1 MVIVDIKGLLLHLN
15 PFCTN
20 ALQAAAG
27 LSVSRTHYE
36 VAIEHFLLKLL
47 DELHADWPLIFERF
61 NIEAG
66 QVRKKLD
73 EVLEDYTG
81 GNSGKPVFSPM
92 LLDLVQ
98 ESWLIASIDLDDR
111 RIRSG
116 ALLLALLARPAYYAT
131 GQYMDLLRT
140 INREDLLKE
149 FWTITKPSV
158 EAVSREERIREE
170 GQQSVTGKE
179 GFLARFCQD
188 FTENARQG
196 KIDQVFGRDR
206 EIRLMIDILARR
218 RKNNPICVGEAG
230 VGKTAVVEGLARR
243 IIEDDV
249 PDAIRGTSLLVLD
262 MGLLEAGAGMK
273 GEFENRLNGV
283 ITEIKQSATPI
294 ILFIDEAHTLVGAGG
309 SAGSGDAAN
318 LLKPALARGE
328 LRTIA
333 ATTWTEYKKYFEKDP
348 ALARRFQLVKLDEPD
363 TETTTLILRGIKESY
378 EKAHKVIV
386 RDDAV
391 QAASQIAD
399 RYISGRFLP
408 DKAIDLLDTSCAR
421 ISINLA
427 TKPPSLEDLER
438 SIAALERE
446 QQAMLRDQENNVLI
460 DLERLVEI
468 GREISR
474 LDEQRQTLTERWQQE
489 RTAANLV
496 VDLRNRLHDAVHN
509 ITQADAASSASPP
522 ETSET
527 DTPDEPKSE
536 LESEPKDTE
545 NPEPPG
551 TTEETGIA
559 VLDAPDDPD
568 ALRQQLTE
576 ADTALAALQG
586 EDPLIQI
593 EVNPDIV
600 AQVAADWTGI
610 PLGRMLRDE
619 ADSIVNFES
628 VMEAKIKGQN
638 HALSAMG
645 EVVRAAKAGIRNPHQ
660 PQGVFLFAG
669 PSGVGKTA
677 TGLALAELIFGS
689 EKSVVAINMSEFQE
703 SHTVSRLI
711 GSPPGYVGFGEGGM
725 LTEAVR
731 RMPYA
736 VVLLDEVEK
745 AHIDIMNLFYQVF
758 DKGVLTDG
766 EGKEISFRNTII
778 ILTSNLGTDVI
789 QEMTGGEER
798 LPAEAVMGAVRPM
811 LSQYF
816 KPALLARTTVI
827 PFFSLDRDAM
837 ENIVEIKLQGLREM
851 LMNNNRMEF
860 RWGDKVIQQ
869 IAARCTEVETGAR
882 NIEYILNGN
891 VLPRLSREILTQM
904 SGGQLPAGVVLDVDE
919 QGEFT
924 MQFQEKN

>member
-36 VAIEHFLLKLL
+36 VAIEHLLLKLL
-47 DELHADWPLIFERF
+47 DELHADWPLIFEHSG
-61 NIEAG
+61 IEAG

-98 ESWLIASIDLDDR
+98 EAWLIASIDLDDR

-116 ALLLALLARPAYYAT
+116 ALLLALLSRPAYYAT

-170 GQQSVTGKE
+170 GKQSVTGKE

-196 KIDQVFGRDR
+196 KIDHVFGRDR

-243 IIEDDV
+243 IVEGDV
-249 PDAIRGTSLLVLD
+249 PEAIRGTSLLVLD

-294 ILFIDEAHTLVGAGG
+294 ILFIDEAHTLVGSGG
-309 SAGSGDAAN
+309 AAGSGDAAN

-363 TETTTLILRGIKESY
+363 TETTTLILRGIKDSY

-391 QAASQIAD
+391 QAASEIAD

-408 DKAIDLLDTSCAR
+408 DKAIDLLDTACAR

-446 QQAMLRDQENNVLI
+446 QQAMLRDQENNVAI
-460 DLERLVEI
+460 DQERLAEI
-468 GREISR
+468 GGEISR
-474 LDEQRQTLTERWQQE
+474 LDEQRQALTERWQQE
-489 RTAANLV
+489 REAANRV
-496 VDLRNRLHDAVHN
+496 VDLRNRLHDAVHAIAQAATEPPPETAETDVPEEPQSDKPDKPEFSPEN
-509 ITQADAASSASPP
+509 AESSKSAAKAEETVSPDTLRQHLAEADAALS
-522 ETSET
+522 
-527 DTPDEPKSE
+527 
-536 LESEPKDTE
+536 
-545 NPEPPG
+545 
-551 TTEETGIA
+551 
-559 VLDAPDDPD
+559 
-568 ALRQQLTE
+568 
-576 ADTALAALQG
+576 ALQG
-586 EDPLIQI
+586 EHPLIQI

-600 AQVAADWTGI
+600 AHVAADWTGI

-619 ADSIVNFES
+619 ADNIVNFES
-628 VMEAKIKGQN
+628 IIETKIKGQD

-645 EVVRAAKAGIRNPHQ
+645 EVIRAAKAGIRNPHQ

-731 RMPYA
+731 KMPYC

-758 DKGVLTDG
+758 DKGTLTDG
-766 EGKEISFRNTII
+766 EGKEISFRNAII

-789 QEMTGGEER
+789 QEMTGGEDR
-798 LPAEAVMGAVRPM
+798 LPMEAVMGAVRPL

-837 ENIVEIKLQGLREM
+837 ENIVEIKLQSLREM

-860 RWGDKVIQQ
+860 SWGDKVVQQ

-904 SGGQLPAGVVLDVDE
+904 SGGQLPAGVTLDVDE

-924 MQFQEKN
+924 MQFQDVQDKS

>member
-36 VAIEHFLLKLL
+36 VAVEHMLLKLL
-47 DELHADWPLIFERF
+47 DDLHADWPLVFERF
-61 NIEAG
+61 GIEAG

-73 EVLEDYTG
+73 EVLEDYNS

-92 LLDLVQ
+92 LLDLIQ
-98 ESWLIASIDLDDR
+98 EAWLIASIDLDDR
-111 RIRSG
+111 RVRSG
-116 ALLLALLARPAYYAT
+116 ALLLALLARPAYYSS
-131 GQYMDLLRT
+131 GQYMDLLRK
-140 INREDLLKE
+140 INREDMLKE
-149 FWTITKPSV
+149 FWAITKPSV
-158 EAVSREERIREE
+158 EAITREERIKEDSK
-170 GQQSVTGKE
+170 GAATGKE
-179 GFLARFCQD
+179 GFLDRFCQD

-196 KIDQVFGRDR
+196 KIDRVFGRDQ
-206 EIRLMIDILARR
+206 EIRQMIDILARR
-218 RKNNPICVGEAG
+218 RKNNPICVGEPG

-283 ITEIKQSATPI
+283 ITEIKQSETPI

-309 SAGSGDAAN
+309 SAGGGDAAN

-328 LRTIA
+328 LRTVA
-333 ATTWTEYKKYFEKDP
+333 ATTWSEYKKYFEKDP

-363 TETTTLILRGIKESY
+363 TETTTLILRGIKGGY

-391 QAASQIAD
+391 QAASEIAD
-399 RYISGRFLP
+399 RYITGRFLP
-408 DKAIDLLDTSCAR
+408 DKAIDLLDTACAR
-421 ISINLA
+421 VGINLA
-427 TKPPSLEDLER
+427 AKPPSLEDLER

-446 QQAMLRDQENNVLI
+446 QQAILRDQENNVVI
-460 DLERLVEI
+460 DEEHLEEIAVEI
-468 GREISR
+468 SA
-474 LDEQRQTLTERWQQE
+474 LDKQRQTLEDRWKKERD
-489 RTAANLV
+489 AANHV
-496 VDLRNRLHDAVHN
+496 VQLRSQLYDAVHGTAHSEPEDDSPTAEEATETEAKKESKDEN
-509 ITQADAASSASPP
+509 TAEESAEP
-522 ETSET
+522 ETAT
-527 DTPDEPKSE
+527 
-536 LESEPKDTE
+536 
-545 NPEPPG
+545 
-551 TTEETGIA
+551 
-559 VLDAPDDPD
+559 DPD
-568 ALRQQLTE
+568 TLRQQLAE
-576 ADTALAALQG
+576 ADAELASLQQ
-586 EDPLIQI
+586 EEALIQI

-610 PLGRMLRDE
+610 PLGKMLRDE
-619 ADSIVNFES
+619 AENIVKFES
-628 VMEAKIKGQN
+628 IMEGSIKGQD

-645 EVVRAAKAGIRNPHQ
+645 EVIRASKAGIKNPEQ

-677 TGLALAELIFGS
+677 TGIALADLIFGS
-689 EKSVVAINMSEFQE
+689 EKNVVTVNMSEFQE
-703 SHTVSRLI
+703 GHTVSRLI

-731 RMPYA
+731 RKPYS

-745 AHIDIMNLFYQVF
+745 AHIDVMNLFYQVF
-758 DKGVLTDG
+758 DKGTLTDG

-789 QEMTGGEER
+789 QEMTTGDER
-798 LPAEAVMGAVRPM
+798 PPVDAVMGAVRPL

-837 ENIVEIKLQGLREM
+837 ENIVDIKLKGLSAM
-851 LMNNNRMEF
+851 LMNNNRMEL
-860 RWGDKVIQQ
+860 DYSDEVVSQ

-891 VLPRLSREILTQM
+891 VLPRLSREILGHM
-904 SGGQLPAGVVLDVDE
+904 GDGELPSGVMVDVDE
-919 QGEFT
+919 HGEFT
-924 MQFQEKN
+924 MEFQVASDD

>member
-15 PFCTN
+15 PFCSN

-47 DELHADWPLIFERF
+47 DELHADWPLIFEHSG
-61 NIEAG
+61 IEAG

-73 EVLEDYTG
+73 EVLEDYNG

-98 ESWLIASIDLDDR
+98 EAWLIASIDLDDR

-158 EAVSREERIREE
+158 EAVTREERIQEE
-170 GQQSVTGKE
+170 SQQTVTGKE

-243 IIEDDV
+243 IVEDDV
-249 PDAIRGTSLLVLD
+249 PEVIRGTSLLVLD

-283 ITEIKQSATPI
+283 ITEIKQSVTPI
-294 ILFIDEAHTLVGAGG
+294 ILFIDEAHTLVGSG
-309 SAGSGDAAN
+309 SAAGSGDAAN

-378 EKAHKVIV
+378 EKVHKVII

-391 QAASQIAD
+391 QAASEIAD
-399 RYISGRFLP
+399 RYITGRFLP

-446 QQAMLRDQENNVLI
+446 QQAMLRDQENNVSI
-460 DLERLVEI
+460 DSERLAEI
-468 GREISR
+468 GEEVSR
-474 LDEQRQTLTERWQQE
+474 LNEEQQALTERWQEE
-489 RTAANLV
+489 REAANQV
-496 VDLRNRLHDAVHN
+496 VALRNRLHDAVHN
-509 ITQADAASSASPP
+509 AIHHIEQAATELPSEAPGSDSSDKPRSEP
-522 ETSET
+522 ETS
-527 DTPDEPKSE
+527 PLGE
-536 LESEPKDTE
+536 LGAEA
-545 NPEPPG
+545 
-551 TTEETGIA
+551 EET
-559 VLDAPDDPD
+559 VVSDDPD
-568 ALRQQLTE
+568 TLRQQLAE
-576 ADTALAALQG
+576 ADGALATLQG
-586 EDPLIQI
+586 ENPLIQI

-628 VMEAKIKGQN
+628 VMATKIKGQD
-638 HALSAMG
+638 HVLSAMG
-645 EVVRAAKAGIRNPHQ
+645 EVIRAAKAGIKNPVQ

-731 RMPYA
+731 KMPYC

-778 ILTSNLGTDVI
+778 ILTSNQGTDVI
-789 QEMTGGEER
+789 QEMTTGEDR
-798 LPAEAVMGAVRPM
+798 PLVEAVTGAVRPL

-837 ENIVEIKLQGLREM
+837 ENIVTIKLQGLREM

-860 RWGDKVIQQ
+860 NWGDKVVQQ

-904 SGGQLPAGVVLDVDE
+904 SGGQLPAGVLLDVDE

>member
-20 ALQAAAG
+20 SLQAAAG

-61 NIEAG
+61 GIEAG

-98 ESWLIASIDLDDR
+98 EAWLIASIDLDDR

-131 GQYMDLLRT
+131 GQYMDLLRV
-140 INREDLLKE
+140 INREELLKE

-196 KIDQVFGRDR
+196 KIDHVFGRDQ

-230 VGKTAVVEGLARR
+230 VGKTAVVEGLALR
-243 IIEDDV
+243 IVEGDV
-249 PDAIRGTSLLVLD
+249 PRAIRGTSLLVLD

-294 ILFIDEAHTLVGAGG
+294 ILFIDEAHTLVGDGG

-363 TETTTLILRGIKESY
+363 TNTTTLILRGIKDSY

-391 QAASQIAD
+391 QAASEIAD

-421 ISINLA
+421 ISINLV
-427 TKPPSLEDLER
+427 TKPPSLEDLEH

-446 QQAMLRDQENNVLI
+446 QQAMLRDQENNVPI
-460 DLERLVEI
+460 DLERLEEI
-468 GREISR
+468 GKEISR
-474 LDEQRQTLTERWQQE
+474 CDEQRQTLTERWQQE
-489 RTAANLV
+489 RKAANRV

-509 ITQADAASSASPP
+509 IKQADAASSAPPP
-522 ETSET
+522 ETSKP
-527 DTPDEPKSE
+527 DTSDEPKPDSE
-536 LESEPKDTE
+536 SKPESESESEDVE
-545 NPEPPG
+545 NPEPPV
-551 TTEETGIA
+551 TTEETA
-559 VLDAPDDPD
+559 APDAPAAPEEESAAAEDVVPSETPQPS
-568 ALRQQLTE
+568 AT
-576 ADTALAALQG
+576 TA
-586 EDPLIQI
+586 
-593 EVNPDIV
+593 
-600 AQVAADWTGI
+600 
-610 PLGRMLRDE
+610 
-619 ADSIVNFES
+619 
-628 VMEAKIKGQN
+628 
-638 HALSAMG
+638 
-645 EVVRAAKAGIRNPHQ
+645 
-660 PQGVFLFAG
+660 
-669 PSGVGKTA
+669 
-677 TGLALAELIFGS
+677 
-689 EKSVVAINMSEFQE
+689 
-703 SHTVSRLI
+703 SR
-711 GSPPGYVGFGEGGM
+711 S
-725 LTEAVR
+725 T
-731 RMPYA
+731 
-736 VVLLDEVEK
+736 
-745 AHIDIMNLFYQVF
+745 
-758 DKGVLTDG
+758 
-766 EGKEISFRNTII
+766 
-778 ILTSNLGTDVI
+778 TS
-789 QEMTGGEER
+789 
-798 LPAEAVMGAVRPM
+798 
-811 LSQYF
+811 
-816 KPALLARTTVI
+816 
-827 PFFSLDRDAM
+827 SLH
-837 ENIVEIKLQGLREM
+837 
-851 LMNNNRMEF
+851 
-860 RWGDKVIQQ
+860 
-869 IAARCTEVETGAR
+869 
-882 NIEYILNGN
+882 
-891 VLPRLSREILTQM
+891 
-904 SGGQLPAGVVLDVDE
+904 
-919 QGEFT
+919 
-924 MQFQEKN
+924 